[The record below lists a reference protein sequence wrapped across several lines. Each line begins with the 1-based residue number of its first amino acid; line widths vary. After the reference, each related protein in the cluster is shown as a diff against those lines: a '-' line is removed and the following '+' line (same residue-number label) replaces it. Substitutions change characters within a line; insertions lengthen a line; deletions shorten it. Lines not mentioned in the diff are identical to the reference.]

1 MQFHGPIEVFP
12 PCFVRQGEVPK
23 EFEATFPDRRNI
35 IIQPSHGRI
44 VQLEGGL
51 DLVRWVVTTPNRIGE
66 SKVTAGSQ

>member
-1 MQFHGPIEVFP
+1 
-12 PCFVRQGEVPK
+12 VPK